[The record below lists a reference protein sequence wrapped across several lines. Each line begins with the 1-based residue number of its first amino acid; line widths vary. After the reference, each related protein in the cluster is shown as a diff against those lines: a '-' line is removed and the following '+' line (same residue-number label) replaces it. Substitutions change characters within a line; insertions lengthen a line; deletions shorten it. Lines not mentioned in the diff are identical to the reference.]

1 MAASSSVD
9 TATQRGC
16 TPAHAKSAPVPNE
29 REKFTFKKDNSE
41 IRMRST
47 RTKVISI
54 TNARKSFSDNEDFL
68 LPEYLEANTIVGF
81 GGFGVVLGVTNM
93 STGKQHAIKKVA
105 DAFCNTVDAKRL
117 YREIK
122 IMQHLAQPNL
132 LSCQQIYVEKD
143 TVYVSSVKMDTNL
156 KRVIDF
162 DLRKLSLRHVKFC
175 VFQILCGLKYLH
187 SCGIVHRFHSL
198 PP

>member
-54 TNARKSFSDNEDFL
+54 TNARKSSSDNETN
-68 LPEYLEANTIVGF
+68 EANAIVGF
-81 GGFGVVLGVTNM
+81 GGFGVVLGVTDM
-93 STGKQHAIKKVA
+93 SNGKQHAIKKVA

-122 IMQHLAQPNL
+122 IMQHLAHPNL

-187 SCGIVHRFHSL
+187 SCGIVHRFHFL